1 LQQHGSEAAR
11 TQYRES
17 QQRRQDFRALTAGYR
32 ERLQKLYAGA
42 GSDEARRSAKADLLA
57 QLRADHAR
65 MKQQQWGGFAGY
77 DPWFANVN
85 NAALGVLAAYTDL
98 AGDFE
103 RLFAQQGNDFERFY
117 ARVAEIAA
125 LPKAERHA
133 TLRAIP

>member
-1 LQQHGSEAAR
+1 VAR
-11 TQYRES
+11 VQYRES
-17 QQRRQDFRALTAGYR
+17 QQRRQDFRALTAEYR
-32 ERLQKLYAGA
+32 DRLEKLYTGR
-42 GSDEARRSAKADLLA
+42 GDDEVRRSAKADMLA
-57 QLRADHAR
+57 QLRADYAL

-103 RLFAQQGNDFERFY
+103 RLFVQQGSDFERFY
-117 ARVAEIAA
+117 ARVAQIAA